1 MTGVQTCALP
11 IFIGSEMAYERREN
25 VMKWEQRELFE
36 EIFDKAM
43 VGSEYMKQVEDEIV
57 KKLEGVLSIYKE
69 RLDEQEF
76 GILQEIVIGGVVI
89 AEKEAFIAGVYY
101 GIQLLR

>member
-1 MTGVQTCALP
+1 MLWNGNK
-11 IFIGSEMAYERREN
+11 EN
-25 VMKWEQRELFE
+25 FLK
-36 EIFDKAM
+36 
-43 VGSEYMKQVEDEIV
+43 KQVEDEIV

-101 GIQLLR
+101 GIQWLRWYPDTVVSR

>member
-1 MTGVQTCALP
+1 MV
-11 IFIGSEMAYERREN
+11 YERREN